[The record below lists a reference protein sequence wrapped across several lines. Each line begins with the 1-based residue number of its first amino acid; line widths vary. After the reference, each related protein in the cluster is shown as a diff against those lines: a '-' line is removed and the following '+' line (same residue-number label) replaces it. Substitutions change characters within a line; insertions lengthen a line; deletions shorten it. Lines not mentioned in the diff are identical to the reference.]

1 MVDAVKASVVE
12 ERQLTNDGMK
22 HIEEC
27 CDTLLKSFKNEFTSK
42 FVHYNSATRKLFD
55 EQNTKVDRISKTVEL
70 LPTLHAKIDQA
81 NSKCNQM

>member
-1 MVDAVKASVVE
+1 MIEAVNASVAE
-12 ERQLTNDGMK
+12 ESQLTKDGKK

-42 FVHYNSATRKLFD
+42 FVHCNSAIRKLFD
-55 EQNTKVDRISKTVEL
+55 EQNTKVDHISKTVEL